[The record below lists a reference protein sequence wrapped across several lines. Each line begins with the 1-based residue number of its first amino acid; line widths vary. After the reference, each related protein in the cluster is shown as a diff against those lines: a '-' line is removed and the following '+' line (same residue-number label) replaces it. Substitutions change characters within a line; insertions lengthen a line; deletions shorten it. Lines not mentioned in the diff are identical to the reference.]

1 MVLFTLIF
9 HKNFISEKNATM
21 SVLHLIN
28 ENTIEILIKENTEIW
43 KGCHVLHNFVEM
55 ISLKARKSLVD
66 FFEKYPLEY
75 YDFLQEV
82 KSKIKWMSPN
92 CSELYIKTS
101 AVKMDDTRSF
111 DGMQE
116 SDLRTG
122 TKDELQFKRDK
133 CVIKSKRFQILL
145 TEAGKSIVDYIE
157 KQLFTKFPDINEII
171 LAGEFA
177 QSPILQNIIK
187 TSFSAKNVIIPFR
200 ENMAAVRGAVFFGQ
214 DRVSVV
220 TDVSKLN
227 LS

>member
-9 HKNFISEKNATM
+9 HKNFISENNATM

-28 ENTIEILIKENTEIW
+28 ENTIKILIKENTEIW

-133 CVIKSKRFQILL
+133 CVIK
-145 TEAGKSIVDYIE
+145 
-157 KQLFTKFPDINEII
+157 
-171 LAGEFA
+171 
-177 QSPILQNIIK
+177 
-187 TSFSAKNVIIPFR
+187 
-200 ENMAAVRGAVFFGQ
+200 
-214 DRVSVV
+214 
-220 TDVSKLN
+220 
-227 LS
+227 

>member
-9 HKNFISEKNATM
+9 HKNFISENNATM

-28 ENTIEILIKENTEIW
+28 ENTIKILIKENTEIW
-43 KGCHVLHNFVEM
+43 KGCHNLHHFVEM
-55 ISLKARKSLVD
+55 IGLKD

-75 YDFLQEV
+75 YDFLREV
-82 KSKIKWMSPN
+82 KSKIKLMSTN
-92 CSELYIKTS
+92 CSELYINIS

-122 TKDELQFKRDK
+122 TKDELRFKRDK

-157 KQLFTKFPDINEII
+157 KRLFTKFPDINEII

-187 TSFSAKNVIIPFR
+187 TSFSAKNVIIPFK
-200 ENMAAVRGAVFFGQ
+200 ENMAAVRGAVFF
-214 DRVSVV
+214 
-220 TDVSKLN
+220 VSKLN

>member
-9 HKNFISEKNATM
+9 HKNFISENNVTM

-28 ENTIEILIKENTEIW
+28 ENTIKILIKENTELW
-43 KGCHVLHNFVEM
+43 KGCNFDEM
-55 ISLKARKSLVD
+55 IGLKD

-75 YDFLQEV
+75 YDFLREV
-82 KSKIKWMSPN
+82 KSKIKLMSTN
-92 CSELYIKTS
+92 CSELYINTS

-122 TKDELQFKRDK
+122 TKDELRFKRDK

-157 KQLFTKFPDINEII
+157 QQLFTKFPDINEII

-187 TSFSAKNVIIPFR
+187 TSFSAKNVIIPK
-200 ENMAAVRGAVFFGQ
+200 EANMTAVKGAVFFGQ
-214 DRVSVV
+214 DRVS
-220 TDVSKLN
+220 KLN
-227 LS
+227 LSNICIFFFSLELLL